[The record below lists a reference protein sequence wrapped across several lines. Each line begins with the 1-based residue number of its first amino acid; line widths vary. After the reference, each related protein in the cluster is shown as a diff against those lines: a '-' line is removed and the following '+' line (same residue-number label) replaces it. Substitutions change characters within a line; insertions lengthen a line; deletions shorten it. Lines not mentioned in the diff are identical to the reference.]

1 MHTVELLEH
10 ALSVAEQLGYRVR
23 QEWLGGTGGGACEFA
38 SQKWIFVDLAL
49 NSAEQLQ
56 QVRDALRA
64 DPGVYTLDLS
74 PAMRRLLEIRR
85 AA

>member
-23 QEWLGGTGGGACEFA
+23 QEWLGGTGGGACQFA
-38 SQKWIFVDLAL
+38 GRKWIFIDLAL
-49 NSAEQLQ
+49 NSVEQLQ
-56 QVRDALRA
+56 QVREALRG